1 MGPEFTPRPKI
12 LIVDDN
18 LDDLRWCSRILEHE
32 GYEVD
37 ACNSYEEGAAHAA
50 MGSYDFVLVGQG
62 GPNFEG
68 QEVVRRA
75 TQLNRHT
82 PVLVVTRCLEMSC
95 YLEAMQLGALDYLE
109 MPIPAPFLLREIETH
124 VHSVAA

>member
-1 MGPEFTPRPKI
+1 MGAMLTPRSRI

-18 LDDLRWCSRILEHE
+18 LEDLRWCSAILERE

-37 ACNSYEEGAAHAA
+37 ACRSYEIGAAHAA
-50 MGSYDFVLVGQG
+50 VGRYDFVVVGQG

-68 QEVVRRA
+68 QAVVKQA
-75 TQLNRHT
+75 TEMNRHT
-82 PVLVVTRCLEMSC
+82 PVLVVTRCLEMRC

-109 MPIPAPFLLREIETH
+109 MPVPAPFLLREIESH
-124 VHSVAA
+124 VHLAA